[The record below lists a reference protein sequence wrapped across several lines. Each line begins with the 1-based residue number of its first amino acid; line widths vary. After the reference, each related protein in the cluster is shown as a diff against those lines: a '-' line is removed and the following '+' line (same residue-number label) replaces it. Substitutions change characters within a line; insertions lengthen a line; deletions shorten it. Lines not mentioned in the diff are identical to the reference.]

1 MQNIKLK
8 CIYVSGGGKEYD
20 GGDWKIITNTKKT
33 LILKRISKE
42 YFEGISD
49 DILRLK
55 KDNNCK
61 HTLRIW
67 EDDTFTVYPYQSG
80 VPYYFEPLKKEAI

>member
-1 MQNIKLK
+1 MYI
-8 CIYVSGGGKEYD
+8 SGNGKEND
-20 GGDWKIITNTKKT
+20 GGDWEVITDTPKT
-33 LILKRISKE
+33 LILKRIRKPF
-42 YFEGISD
+42 FEGIED

-67 EDDTFTVYPYQSG
+67 EDGTFTVYPYMG
-80 VPYYFEPLKKEAI
+80 GTPYYFEPLK